1 MFDWLSIS
9 HIFGALAKRL
19 EDDQIQQF
27 TSRQI
32 ELQRSLAIA
41 ASSTSIFFCLVAIYC
56 FLAIDPKRLVFRHQ
70 LIAFLIL
77 FDLLKGVVLLI
88 FPSRVITHPTSYYS
102 DSFCQVIGFFTA
114 TCIEGAD
121 LAILS
126 FAIHTFLLIFKP
138 TLTMKIPNSDR
149 VEGGLYRF
157 RYYVYGLSF
166 LIPLALASFP
176 YIGLGYKSFVCWCY
190 LPQRPVWYRLALS
203 WVPRFLIVVIIL
215 AVYVLIYVHVLREF
229 RTLGGVFSTMH
240 RLRHKNVLHPTAL
253 MSKPSFFSALMYFV
267 ETVRDHIFPKL
278 VLPGDSAD
286 VTPTESSSD
295 SNIDPIALEAYN
307 THNNDFNN
315 QRAAADDEHTVGTD
329 AFQVANL
336 ENFRHRQKV
345 IEKQMK
351 SIFVYPFA
359 YILMWLFPFI
369 LQCTQINYEFHHGPI
384 VWLNC
389 VSAFMQ
395 PFYGT
400 VDSMVFFYREQP
412 WRHTIIE
419 NFSKQYDQQLE
430 SMYMRT
436 NSCGDTDSSL
446 TATNLAKG
454 AHVDISQYSKWR
466 QILCKLR
473 FPLMQLPTP
482 RNVAK
487 LQATF
492 ATRRKLKKHHHV
504 PHPTFAAGPTDP
516 VTDFNDLL
524 GKHDFSNLLLDSF
537 SDADFRQSLGKYSL
551 SFSNEP
557 RQYGGNASNSLNNG
571 NQSGGRRS
579 SVASTLNP
587 SAKSRRYSV
596 INDAET
602 IPEEKAFS
610 PGPGKPRAG
619 TSVSGHKAL
628 TRASL
633 GNDSLGGSIDTET
646 NDMELDLFEFLLK

>member
-1 MFDWLSIS
+1 MFNVNWLSIYQ
-9 HIFGALAKRL
+9 IIGELAKRL
-19 EDDQIQQF
+19 EDDQLQQF
-27 TSRQI
+27 TLRQT

-41 ASSTSIFFCLVAIYC
+41 ASSTSIFFCLTAIYC

-77 FDLLKGVVLLI
+77 FDLLKAVVLLI
-88 FPSRVITHPTSYYS
+88 FPSRVITHPESYFS

-138 TLTMKIPNSDR
+138 SLTMKIPNSDR

-176 YIGLGYKSFVCWCY
+176 YIGMGYKSFVCWCY

-203 WVPRFLIVVIIL
+203 WVPRFLIVIIIL
-215 AVYVLIYVHVLREF
+215 LVYVLIYVHVLREF

-253 MSKPSFFSALMYFV
+253 MLKPSFFSALMYFV
-267 ETVRDHIFPKL
+267 ESVRDHIFPKL
-278 VLPGDSAD
+278 VLPGDSSD
-286 VTPTESSSD
+286 ISRSESSSD
-295 SNIDPIALEAYN
+295 SNVDPVVLESYATN
-307 THNNDFNN
+307 TNNFGQPSRDAEN
-315 QRAAADDEHTVGTD
+315 AVGTD
-329 AFQVANL
+329 AFQAANL

-369 LQCTQINYEFHHGPI
+369 LQCTQINYEFRNGPI

-389 VSAFMQ
+389 VGAFMQ

-412 WRHTIIE
+412 WKHTILE
-419 NFSKQYDQQLE
+419 NFSKQYDQCLE
-430 SMYMRT
+430 TMYIRT
-436 NSCGDTDSSL
+436 SSCGDTDSTL
-446 TATNLAKG
+446 TATNLAKS
-454 AHVDISQYSKWR
+454 AHVDTLQYSRWR

-473 FPLMQLPTP
+473 FPLMQLPTH

-487 LQATF
+487 LQATYS
-492 ATRRKLKKHHHV
+492 ARRKLQKHHHV
-504 PHPTFAAGPTDP
+504 AHHSFAVGPTDP

-524 GKHDFSNLLLDSF
+524 GKHDFSNLLLDTI
-537 SDADFRQSLGKYSL
+537 SDTDFRHSLGKYSL
-551 SFSNEP
+551 SFSNET
-557 RQYGGNASNSLNNG
+557 RQNGGATANSLNTG
-571 NQSGGRRS
+571 NHSGGRRP
-579 SVASTLNP
+579 SVASTLNR
-587 SAKSRRYSV
+587 SNKSRRYSI
-596 INDAET
+596 INDAEP
-602 IPEEKAFS
+602 IPEDEAFT

-619 TSVSGHKAL
+619 TTGAGHKP
-628 TRASL
+628 TQRASL
-633 GNDSLGGSIDTET
+633 GESVGASVGTET
-646 NDMELDLFEFLLK
+646 NDMELDLFEFLQK